1 MYISMVKIGLL
12 IVIFLSCN
20 AFGQLAEHNSEGL
33 AFGHVRLNV
42 SDTQYHTSLWVN
54 HFGGVVAK
62 EGESTIIQ
70 LPNMMLLL
78 TNDEQSIGS
87 RSTVMDHIG
96 FKVRDI
102 ETFLDKW
109 RSAGFE
115 VGREFIGAEG
125 QKNAYITMS
134 DGIYVELQE
143 DQALPEAVTAYHLHF
158 YTSEYRSLLNWYLS
172 VFDLSMRPRGSIS
185 TTTNVPGMNLSFAD
199 SSTTRLATPGS
210 AIDSIGFEVK
220 NLDRTLQTLRDKQ
233 ISITPPSKFFT
244 SLGIKSAALTD
255 PSGVTIIL
263 TEGLMNFPQ
272 ASK

>member
-125 QKNAYITMS
+125 QKNAYITMP
-134 DGIYVELQE
+134 DEIYVELQE

-199 SSTTRLATPGS
+199 SSTTRLATTGS

-233 ISITPPSKFFT
+233 ISITPPSKFLT

-263 TEGLMNFPQ
+263 TEGLKNFP
-272 ASK
+272 

>member
-1 MYISMVKIGLL
+1 MV
-12 IVIFLSCN
+12 
-20 AFGQLAEHNSEGL
+20 
-33 AFGHVRLNV
+33 
-42 SDTQYHTSLWVN
+42 
-54 HFGGVVAK
+54 
-62 EGESTIIQ
+62 
-70 LPNMMLLL
+70 LLL

-125 QKNAYITMS
+125 QKNAYITMP
-134 DGIYVELQE
+134 DEIYVELQE

-172 VFDLSMRPRGSIS
+172 VFDLSIRPRGSIS

-199 SSTTRLATPGS
+199 SSTTRLATTGS

-233 ISITPPSKFFT
+233 ISITPPSKFLT

-263 TEGLMNFPQ
+263 TEGLMNFP
-272 ASK
+272 

>member
-1 MYISMVKIGLL
+1 MYISMVKNGLL

-42 SDTQYHTSLWVN
+42 SDTQYHTSLWIN
-54 HFGGVVAK
+54 HFGGVVAY

-78 TNDEQSIGS
+78 TGDEQSIGS

-102 ETFLDKW
+102 GNFLDKW

-125 QKNAYITMS
+125 QKNAYITMP
-134 DGIYVELQE
+134 DEIYVELQE
-143 DQALPEAVTAYHLHF
+143 DQALPVAVSAYHLHF
-158 YTSEYRSLLNWYLS
+158 YTSEYQSLLDWYLS
-172 VFDLSMRPRGSIS
+172 AFQLSIRSRGSIS
-185 TTTNVPGMNLSFAD
+185 TTTNVPGMNLSFTD
-199 SSTTRLATPGS
+199 SSTTRFATSGS

-220 NLDRTLQTLRDKQ
+220 NLDRTVNELRDKQ
-233 ISITPPSKFFT
+233 ISIAPASNFFT
-244 SLGIKSAALTD
+244 SLGIKSASLID

-263 TEGLMNFPQ
+263 TEGLINFP
-272 ASK
+272 

>member
-12 IVIFLSCN
+12 VVIFLSCN

-54 HFGGVVAK
+54 HFGGVVAY
-62 EGESTIIQ
+62 EGEGTIIQ

-78 TNDEQSIGS
+78 TND
-87 RSTVMDHIG
+87 
-96 FKVRDI
+96 
-102 ETFLDKW
+102 
-109 RSAGFE
+109 GFE

-125 QKNAYITMS
+125 QKNAYITMP
-134 DGIYVELQE
+134 DEIYVELQE
-143 DQALPEAVTAYHLHF
+143 DQALPVAATAYHLHF
-158 YTSEYRSLLNWYLS
+158 YTSEYQSLLDWYLS
-172 VFDLSMRPRGSIS
+172 SFHLSIRSRGSIS

-199 SSTTRLATPGS
+199 SSTTRFATSGS

-220 NLDRTLQTLRDKQ
+220 NLDRAIQTLRDKQ
-233 ISITPPSKFFT
+233 ISIAPPSKFLT

-263 TEGLMNFPQ
+263 TEGLMNFP
-272 ASK
+272 

>member
-1 MYISMVKIGLL
+1 MVKIGLL
-12 IVIFLSCN
+12 IVTFLSCN
-20 AFGQLAEHNSEGL
+20 AFGQLAEYNSEGL
-33 AFGHVRLNV
+33 TFGHVSLNV
-42 SDTQYHTSLWVN
+42 SDTQHHTSLWVN
-54 HFGGVVAK
+54 HFGGVVAY

-87 RSTVMDHIG
+87 RTTVMDHIG

-125 QKNAYITMS
+125 QQNAYITMP
-134 DGIYVELQE
+134 DEIYVELQE
-143 DQALPEAVTAYHLHF
+143 DQALPESVTAYHLHF

-172 VFDLSMRPRGSIS
+172 AFDLSMRPRGSIS

-199 SSTTRLATPGS
+199 SSTTRLATTGS

-233 ISITPPSKFFT
+233 ISITPPSKFLT

-263 TEGLMNFPQ
+263 TEGLLNYP
-272 ASK
+272 

>member
-54 HFGGVVAK
+54 HFGGVVAY

-115 VGREFIGAEG
+115 VGRDFIGAEG
-125 QKNAYITMS
+125 QKNAYITMP
-134 DGIYVELQE
+134 DEIYVELQE
-143 DQALPEAVTAYHLHF
+143 DQALPVAATAYHLHF
-158 YTSEYRSLLNWYLS
+158 YTSEYQSLLDWYLS
-172 VFDLSMRPRGSIS
+172 AFHLSIRSRGSIS

-199 SSTTRLATPGS
+199 SSTTRFATSGS

-220 NLDRTLQTLRDKQ
+220 NLDRTVNELRDKQ
-233 ISITPPSKFFT
+233 ISIAPASNFFT
-244 SLGIKSAALTD
+244 SLGIKSASLID

-263 TEGLMNFPQ
+263 TEGLINFP
-272 ASK
+272 